1 MQAKR
6 VPFRVPFPL
15 LRCTLCCSAALMLL
29 ALPTGP
35 ARALELNKKPNAA
48 IDGPDALQSGQTR
61 EYSGEGS
68 TDPDGG
74 IASYRWGAAG
84 CGVSGRDAP
93 RAQVS
98 CPIPGPTRV
107 LLTVEDNGLLGLDP
121 PALDQQEGSDAKPV
135 CVTGV
140 SGPSNVVLFGYSH
153 FDVFVP
159 SDADK
164 VQFVAAGPGH
174 VAPADV
180 VEEESGVCRRY
191 RVYYVFNRPGT
202 FNLFAIYVTG
212 GSVSVQSGSYSVVV
226 GG

>member
-1 MQAKR
+1 MQVKRR
-6 VPFRVPFPL
+6 VPVL
-15 LRCTLCCSAALMLL
+15 AAAHWAIACIASL
-29 ALPTGP
+29 ALLLVP
-35 ARALELNKKPNAA
+35 ARGAGALELNKKPNAA
-48 IDGPDALQSGQTR
+48 IDGPAAIQSGETR

-74 IASYRWGAAG
+74 IASYSWGAAG
-84 CGVSGRDAP
+84 CGISGRDAP
-93 RAQVS
+93 RAQVT

-107 LLTVEDNGLLGLDP
+107 LLTVEDNGILGLDP

-140 SGPSNVVLFGYSH
+140 TGPSNVFLFGYSH

-164 VQFVAAGPGH
+164 VQFVANGPGN
-174 VAPADV
+174 VAPTDV
-180 VEEESGVCRRY
+180 VSDDAGVCKRY

-202 FNLFAIYVTG
+202 FNLFAVYLTG
-212 GSVSVQSGSYSVVV
+212 GSVSVQSGGYSVVV
-226 GG
+226 QG

>member
-6 VPFRVPFPL
+6 VPLPL
-15 LRCTLCCSAALMLL
+15 ACVGALMLL
-29 ALPTGP
+29 LAATP
-35 ARALELNKKPNAA
+35 ARAVELNKKPNAE
-48 IDGPDALQSGQTR
+48 IDGPAAIQSGESR

-84 CGVSGRDAP
+84 CGVSGREAP
-93 RAQVS
+93 RAQVT
-98 CPIPGPTRV
+98 CPIPGPTRI

-121 PALDQQEGSDAKPV
+121 PALDQQEGSNAKPV

-140 SGPSNVVLFGYSH
+140 TGPANVVMFGYSH
-153 FDVFVP
+153 FDVYVP

-164 VQFVAAGPGH
+164 VHFVAAGPGDL
-174 VAPADV
+174 APAEV
-180 VEEESGVCRRY
+180 VSDDAGACRRY

-202 FNLFAIYVTG
+202 FNLFAVYVTG

-226 GG
+226 QG

>member
-1 MQAKR
+1 MQAKSVSR
-6 VPFRVPFPL
+6 RLAARWAIP
-15 LRCTLCCSAALMLL
+15 CSAALALL
-29 ALPTGP
+29 LPAG
-35 ARALELNKKPNAA
+35 AAHALELNKKPTAV
-48 IDGPDALQSGQTR
+48 IDGPSAIQSGETR

-74 IASYRWGAAG
+74 ISSYRWGAAG
-84 CGVSGRDAP
+84 CGISGRDAP
-93 RAQVS
+93 RAQVT
-98 CPIPGPTRV
+98 CPIPGPMRV

-140 SGPSNVVLFGYSH
+140 TGPSNVVLFGYSH

-164 VQFVAAGPGH
+164 VQFVAAGPGD

-180 VEEESGVCRRY
+180 VSDDAGVCRRY
-191 RVYYVFNRPGT
+191 RVYYVFSQPGT
-202 FNLFAIYVTG
+202 FNLFAVYVMG
-212 GSVSVQSGSYSVVV
+212 GTVSVQSGSYSVVV

>member
-6 VPFRVPFPL
+6 VPSPPFRL
-15 LRCTLCCSAALMLL
+15 AISCIAAFTFLMLPAGAAH
-29 ALPTGP
+29 ALD
-35 ARALELNKKPNAA
+35 LNKKPNAV
-48 IDGPDALQSGQTR
+48 IDGPPAIQSGETR

-68 TDPDGG
+68 TDPDGS

-93 RAQVS
+93 RAQVT

-121 PALDQQEGSDAKPV
+121 PALAQQEGSDAKPV

-140 SGPSNVVLFGYSH
+140 TGPSNVVLFGYSH

-164 VQFVAAGPGH
+164 VQFVAAGPGQ
-174 VAPADV
+174 VSPADV
-180 VEEESGVCRRY
+180 VSDDAGVCRRY

-202 FNLFAIYVTG
+202 FNLFAVYITG

-226 GG
+226 QG